1 MTANIVDN
9 VRNALSTYPVKAVC
23 GWNDS
28 TVALHWI
35 KREVLTSSSLETDY
49 AKEFIE
55 WRHVDSNQS
64 PADIGSR
71 GCKVD
76 QLLSVWLQGP
86 RWLPNQRS
94 GLER

>member
-35 KREVLTSSSLETDY
+35 KREVLTSSSLETDS
-49 AKEFIE
+49 ARSTQRNSLNGDMSTLTK
-55 WRHVDSNQS
+55 
-64 PADIGSR
+64 A
-71 GCKVD
+71 
-76 QLLSVWLQGP
+76 QLT
-86 RWLPNQRS
+86 
-94 GLER
+94 